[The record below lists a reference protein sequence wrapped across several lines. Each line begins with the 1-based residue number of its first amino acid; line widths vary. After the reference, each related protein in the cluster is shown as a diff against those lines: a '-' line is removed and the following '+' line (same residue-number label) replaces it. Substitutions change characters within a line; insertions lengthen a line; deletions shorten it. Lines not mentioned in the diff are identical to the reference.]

1 MSHSGSF
8 PLIQVKAKRKTLMR
22 SVGDKRPGKEEP
34 AKNFGLSKADFDEL
48 VTRLRGGDD
57 QLFRQVFLSHFDDCM
72 AYLKRHVG
80 ASHEDA
86 YDMTMETM
94 LIFCKQ
100 LKAGRLNYGNL
111 RFLFTKMATQQYQKW
126 KQKGQHY
133 LSVDEL
139 QIALE
144 DDPSPAMKRAFEQAW
159 SSLGEPCRQLISQF
173 YYDKMSLR
181 KLAELLSKSETAT
194 RKRKQRCMQ
203 SLQEMCQSI
212 YQA

>member
-1 MSHSGSF
+1 
-8 PLIQVKAKRKTLMR
+8 MR
-22 SVGDKRPGKEEP
+22 SIGTRRSDKEESG
-34 AKNFGLSKADFDEL
+34 KNFGLSKVDFDEL
-48 VTRLRGGDD
+48 VSRLRQGDD
-57 QLFRQVFLSHFDDCM
+57 QLFRQVFLAHFDDCM
-72 AYLKRHVG
+72 AYLKRRVG

-94 LIFCKQ
+94 LRFCDQ

-111 RFLFTKMATQQYQKW
+111 RYLFTKMATQLYQKW
-126 KQKGQHY
+126 KRKGQHY
-133 LSVDEL
+133 LQVDDLE
-139 QIALE
+139 IAFE
-144 DDPSPAMKRAFEQAW
+144 EDPSPAMKRAFEQAW
-159 SSLGEPCRQLISQF
+159 SRLEEPCRQLIGRF

-181 KLAELLSKSETAT
+181 KLAEVFSKSETAT